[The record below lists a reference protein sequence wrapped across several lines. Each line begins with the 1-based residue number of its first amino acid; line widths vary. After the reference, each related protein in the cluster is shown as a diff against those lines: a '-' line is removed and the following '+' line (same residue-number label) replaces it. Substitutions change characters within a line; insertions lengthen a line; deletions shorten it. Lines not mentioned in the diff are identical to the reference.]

1 MNFLKEKKQHK
12 KKARETHSRMTAQAT
27 MNIIMCMSF
36 MPKGLAGLRA
46 VEGTKGKQ
54 ALSLPEWSYKSYP
67 QLHTSGI

>member
-1 MNFLKEKKQHK
+1 
-12 KKARETHSRMTAQAT
+12 MTAQAT

-54 ALSLPEWSYKSYP
+54 ALSLLEWSYKSYP